1 METNNPPKTEPENP
15 NPQPHETESAL
26 KRDESMR
33 NKVHPEVIGDPL
45 ATKPGSAGSAQKE
58 REGSQ
63 HKDMRSPEE
72 TPLIGAPLSPPNE
85 KAVKSL
91 NNKEKTEF
99 I

>member
-1 METNNPPKTEPENP
+1 METNNLPKTEPESL
-15 NPQPHETESAL
+15 NPQPHETEPVL
-26 KRDESMR
+26 QRDESMR

-45 ATKPGSAGSAQKE
+45 ATKPGSAGSAPKE

-63 HKDMRSPEE
+63 HKDIRSPEE

-85 KAVKSL
+85 KTVKSL
-91 NNKEKTEF
+91 NNKGKTEF